1 MGQLTESARHSQRLG
16 LSDARRVWLDP
27 SSHEALAAKVLTRI
41 AYVLART
48 VAVLVLLLALSQQS
62 SAAGTIQ
69 SAEPIRLPLTFIQGT
84 PVTTISVA
92 GRDIQAIVDISG
104 GDADGAL
111 TLTKEAIESARG
123 VPLGTALANDAFG
136 HEFTRPRFS
145 VSGVVIGGSAFQ
157 NLRVVQAL
165 GGSGEG
171 PVPNAI
177 GKHFL
182 SQYLLV
188 VDYAGAVVSLWPRE
202 TRLSALQSC
211 GRTRIPMEH
220 TAEER
225 LAVSYFDTPSGRMR
239 LLWGTG
245 NAYSM
250 LSDTVA
256 EKLHLAT
263 ATRGPDS
270 PKFYRPQTLV
280 AAGQNLTPVDFIV
293 LPLKLPADFEGVI
306 GGNFF
311 EHRVVCLDYRTRK
324 IAFN

>member
-1 MGQLTESARHSQRLG
+1 LAVNVLM
-16 LSDARRVWLDP
+16 RV
-27 SSHEALAAKVLTRI
+27 

-48 VAVLVLLLALSQQS
+48 LAALMLLLALSQQA
-62 SAAGTIQ
+62 SAARTTQ
-69 SAEPIRLPLTFIQGT
+69 STEPIRLPLTFIQGT
-84 PVTTISVA
+84 PVTTISVG
-92 GRDIQAIVDISG
+92 GRDVQAIVDISG

-111 TLTKEAIESARG
+111 TLTKEAIESAHG

-145 VSGVVIGGSAFQ
+145 VSGVTIDGRTFQ

-165 GGSGEG
+165 GAAVGEG

-182 SQYLLV
+182 SQYFLV

-202 TRLSALQSC
+202 TRISAMSSC
-211 GRTRIPMEH
+211 GHTRIPMEP
-220 TAEER
+220 TAEDR

-250 LSDTVA
+250 LPETVA

-263 ATRGPDS
+263 VTRGPDS
-270 PKFYRPQTLV
+270 PKFYRPKTLV

-311 EHRVVCLDYRTRK
+311 EHRIVCLDYRTRE